1 MCFWKEGTRER
12 KTSLWEARYK
22 SDDMKPKD
30 PPHLFS
36 TAASCHR
43 REFRGGPE
51 RGSNLPEITQLLLA
65 DSEPDSGLRILTL
78 AFPPITPGLLC
89 PGLKGQDFPLA
100 SHPATR
106 RICLEGKGRGP
117 RPDPSPCLA
126 ACPQHSLPVSPSTC
140 CSSALPPGERQE
152 RSGMRL
158 PWRPTTTSAGLPPLR
173 PRRGRKGNILL
184 KQAVRRNQW
193 IITWTVWAE
202 GVGTQVM
209 TTASHIDFPSTQGP
223 GQEPPLK
230 RSTAGAA
237 PWGPP
242 AGRCRPPKVGP

>member
-1 MCFWKEGTRER
+1 MCFWKEGTQER

-65 DSEPDSGLRILTL
+65 DPEPDSGLRILTL

-126 ACPQHSLPVSPSTC
+126 ACPPP
-140 CSSALPPGERQE
+140 SALPPCLPFHLLLFSPPSRRAAGEKWHEAALETHHHLSRTPAPPPTPWQE
-152 RSGMRL
+152 RKYPPETSGEEKSMDNHL
-158 PWRPTTTSAGLPPLR
+158 DC
-173 PRRGRKGNILL
+173 
-184 KQAVRRNQW
+184 
-193 IITWTVWAE
+193 
-202 GVGTQVM
+202 VG
-209 TTASHIDFPSTQGP
+209 
-223 GQEPPLK
+223 
-230 RSTAGAA
+230 
-237 PWGPP
+237 
-242 AGRCRPPKVGP
+242 